1 MVWLQVDGSYGSRI
15 KAALSGRLREIIV
28 DECSFHPQDNPRQSK
43 TIQDNPRQSKTIQ
56 DNPRQH
62 KMETAVATP
71 GVRARRIAHK

>member
-28 DECSFHPQDNPRQSK
+28 DECSFHPQDNPRQ
-43 TIQDNPRQSKTIQ
+43 
-56 DNPRQH
+56 H
-62 KMETAVATP
+62 KMEMVVATP